1 MKAEK
6 DIEKQ
11 LLDAEAAWD
20 ATPPGALW
28 DSLEARLEADL
39 PPTAR
44 KPKNWPFRI
53 LALIPP
59 IAIAV
64 ALLWPSDS
72 SPAVAR
78 QFAQHSVDLSS
89 HRHVSLHQA
98 FDDVFGQAAPST
110 APIAPTQPVAST
122 NATAAPNPAPG
133 LAKYP
138 TTSGDNA
145 GAQSVYNTAVVQS
158 FVIPGPQT
166 NKANMYA
173 GNPDLE
179 VQNYTLPNGNMLVTN
194 GNGNPIDT
202 VSSIS
207 QYAQLYPNAFDNN
220 RYLQLNSYRND
231 LNFNLAEPVDRS
243 AQADLQHLKWLLGSW
258 RKQGTAAGSMEDWR
272 LLDEF
277 TLVGRGYFV
286 VNGDTVVTQE
296 MRIEQR
302 GPNVYYIVAQ
312 GPSGKPLRFRLRS
325 RNSNEAVFLG
335 DSPKNPQELVIRN
348 NPSTQEVETIL
359 QDPEQGNEAR
369 SARAPHSPQSPL
381 PAKQVMKRT
390 R

>member
-11 LLDAEAAWD
+11 LLDAEAAWEG
-20 ATPPGALW
+20 TPPPALW
-28 DSLEARLEADL
+28 GRLEERLDADL
-39 PPTAR
+39 PPAAR

-78 QFAQHSVDLSS
+78 QFAQHSVNLTS
-89 HRHVSLHQA
+89 HRQVSLHQA

-110 APIAPTQPVAST
+110 APIARTQPVAST
-122 NATAAPNPAPG
+122 NAAALNPAPG
-133 LAKYP
+133 LANYP
-138 TTSGDNA
+138 TTNGDNA
-145 GAQSVYNTAVVQS
+145 GAQSVFNTAVVQS
-158 FVIPGPQT
+158 FVIPGSQT

-179 VQNYTLPNGNMLVTN
+179 VQNYTLPVGNLLVTN

-207 QYAQLYPNAFDNN
+207 QYHQLYPNAFDNN
-220 RYLQLNSYRND
+220 RYLQLNAQRND
-231 LNFNLAEPVDRS
+231 LNFNMPGSMDLQ
-243 AQADLQHLKWLLGSW
+243 AQEDLQHLKWLLGSW
-258 RKQGTAAGSMEDWR
+258 RKQGAGAGGMEDWR
-272 LLDEF
+272 QLDEF
-277 TLVGRGYFV
+277 TLAGRGFFV

-302 GPNVYYIVAQ
+302 GPNVYYIVAK
-312 GPSGKPLRFRLRS
+312 GADAKPMRFRLRS
-325 RNSNEAVFLG
+325 RNPNEMIFQG
-335 DSPKNPQELVIRN
+335 DSPKNQKELVLRN

-359 QDPEQGNEAR
+359 QYPDQNQENSAR
-369 SARAPHSPQSPL
+369 SAQSPL
-381 PAKQVMKRT
+381 PSKQVMKRNN
-390 R
+390 